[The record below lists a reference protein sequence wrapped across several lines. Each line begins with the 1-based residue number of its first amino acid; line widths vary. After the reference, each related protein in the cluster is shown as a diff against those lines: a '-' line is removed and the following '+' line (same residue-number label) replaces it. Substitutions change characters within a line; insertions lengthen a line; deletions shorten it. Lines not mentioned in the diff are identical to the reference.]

1 MKRSEMKKQGAF
13 RDYNFSDA
21 ELYLWSQEVLSLV
34 QKDSKYFSEQ
44 GFDEKH
50 ANAMLRLAE
59 RFRECPS
66 DDELIGDQMIM
77 TEKKDDAAHELRN
90 AIRAIMNRVGMVFN
104 NRGGRYRKFGTAKI
118 GDMTDPQLL
127 FCGRRVVR
135 VARLQ
140 FDFLEESGLNEGHIR
155 RAEEMCTAFER
166 ALNIQQDKIHDRDIG
181 VENRVELG
189 NKLYKIFV
197 IVCHIGKDIWGREE
211 WARYEKF
218 VIYESNNEQKKKR
231 KAAEGQ

>member
-21 ELYLWSQEVLSLV
+21 ELYLWSQEVLTLV
-34 QKDSKYFSEQ
+34 NKEGVYFAEQ
-44 GFDEKH
+44 GFDAKH
-50 ANAMLRLAE
+50 QAAMLRLAE

-66 DDELIGDQMIM
+66 DDELIGDQMLM

-90 AIRAIMNRVGMVFN
+90 AVRAIMNRVAMVYS
-104 NRGGRYRKFGTAKI
+104 NRSGRYRKFGTAKI

-155 RAEEMCTAFER
+155 RAEDCCAAFER
-166 ALNIQQDKIHDRDIG
+166 ALNIQQDKLHDRDIG

-197 IVCHIGKDIWGREE
+197 IVCHIGKDIWGRDD

-231 KAAEGQ
+231 KATTTS

>member
-1 MKRSEMKKQGAF
+1 
-13 RDYNFSDA
+13 
-21 ELYLWSQEVLSLV
+21 
-34 QKDSKYFSEQ
+34 
-44 GFDEKH
+44 
-50 ANAMLRLAE
+50 MLRLAE

-66 DDELIGDQMIM
+66 DDELIGDQMVV

-90 AIRAIMNRVGMVFN
+90 AIRAVMNRVAMVFN
-104 NRGGRYRKFGTAKI
+104 NRSGRYRKFGTAKI

-135 VARLQ
+135 VTRLQ

-155 RAEEMCTAFER
+155 RVEDTCTAFER
-166 ALNIQQDKIHDRDIG
+166 ALNIQQDKVHDRDIG

-197 IVCHIGKDIWGREE
+197 IVCHIGKDIWGRDE

-231 KAAEGQ
+231 KIAESQKD